1 MRCGVGESP
10 RKMAQTPEQLPGL
23 LVSYWMTCVRHVCF
37 MGLVF
42 SSVKWGAG
50 GGAGGVVTSPLEG

>member
-10 RKMAQTPEQLPGL
+10 RKMAQAPEQLPGL
-23 LVSYWMTCVRHVCF
+23 LVSYWVTCVRHVCF
-37 MGLVF
+37 LGLVF

-50 GGAGGVVTSPLEG
+50 AGGREEQ